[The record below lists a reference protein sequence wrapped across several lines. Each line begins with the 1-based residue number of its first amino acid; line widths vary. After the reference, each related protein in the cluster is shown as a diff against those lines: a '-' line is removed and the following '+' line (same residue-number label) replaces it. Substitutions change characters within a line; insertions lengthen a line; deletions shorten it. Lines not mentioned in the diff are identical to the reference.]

1 MQQPEIKRISRRRR
15 EIIIFLADLVMIQ
28 LCFLIAVIL
37 FHNLRE
43 VRNSFGETLGYFYGW
58 PNLVVTGYWLGLLY
72 LSRLLKTFFP
82 QGLYGEFLRIF
93 NVVSLGVVVMIFL
106 TVDSSDP
113 ASFFSNSKILIFA
126 YWASLILA
134 LCLNRIVMYQ
144 TPEGGAAETPEGVIS
159 PLLLPRRLTIVM
171 LDLIIIAA
179 AYYCAYLIR
188 FEGGIPSADLN
199 ILQQSLPVVI
209 ILRFSMLLYFRL
221 YSGYYRYAS
230 ISDLTQILKAIT
242 AGSILIAIP
251 TYFFGY
257 GNIPRGVFVIEWLL
271 LVVLLGGSR
280 FMLRAARELMPQMWR
295 QGRRTFIVGAGSAG
309 EMVLRELRKTPMGL
323 KPVGIIDDDQQKH
336 GMRLHG
342 TTVVGGSDDLDRLA
356 LKYKVTDAIIAI
368 PSATGPQMRALVD
381 SCRRA
386 HLSFKS
392 LPPLREIIGGQVELS
407 QVRNISVEDL
417 LGRNPVRLD
426 SVRLATFIQGKRI
439 LVTGGAGSIGSE
451 ICRQVMRFHPDRL
464 TIIDRAENRLYEMLH
479 EMRGQA
485 GNEAIDPHV
494 ADINDAA
501 KMDRIF
507 ELIKPEIVFHAAAY
521 KQVPLMETFPEEA
534 TRNNIFGTKT
544 LVELAD
550 KHEVAVVVMISTDKA
565 VRPSSVMGASKRIA
579 EILVQCFA
587 KRSRT
592 SFITV
597 RFGNVLGSD
606 GSVVPIFKRQIEHGG
621 PVTVTHPEMT
631 RYFMTIAE
639 ASLLVMQA
647 ATIGKSG
654 DILVLNM
661 GEPVRIVDL
670 ARSMIT
676 LSGRVPDEEILI
688 EFTGLRPG
696 EKLTEELFDEEGL
709 QSSEHEN
716 ILVARATDYEWEAIK
731 AELAKLDRA
740 AREQDREQIIQL
752 FREIVP
758 GYQSV
763 PKQINQ

>member
-1 MQQPEIKRISRRRR
+1 MSRRRR
-15 EIIIFLADLVMIQ
+15 EVIIFLADLVMIQ
-28 LCFLIAVIL
+28 LCFLIAVVL

-43 VRNSFGETLGYFYGW
+43 VRNSLGETLGYFYGW
-58 PNLVVTGYWLGLLY
+58 PNLVVTAYWLGLLY

-93 NVVSLGVVVMIFL
+93 NVISLGVVLMIFL
-106 TVDSSDP
+106 MVDSSDP
-113 ASFFSNSKILIFA
+113 ASFFSNSKVLIFA
-126 YWASLILA
+126 YWASLILT
-134 LCLNRIVMYQ
+134 LCLNRMVMYQ
-144 TPEGGAAETPEGVIS
+144 TSEGGAAETPEGVIS
-159 PLLLPRRLTIVM
+159 PLLLPRRLIIVM

-179 AYYCAYLIR
+179 GYYFAFLIR
-188 FEGGIPSADLN
+188 FEGEIPSADLTS
-199 ILQQSLPVVI
+199 LQQSLPVVI

-257 GNIPRGVFVIEWLL
+257 GSIPRGVFVIEWLL

-280 FMLRAARELMPQMWR
+280 FMLRAVRELMPQMWR
-295 QGRRTFIVGAGSAG
+295 QGRRTFIIGAGSAG

-342 TTVVGGSDDLDRLA
+342 TTVVGASEDLERLA

-368 PSATGPQMRALVD
+368 PSATGPQMRALID

-386 HLSFKS
+386 HVSFKS

-426 SVRLATFIQGKRI
+426 SQRLANFIQGKRI

-451 ICRQVMRFHPDRL
+451 ICRQVLRFHPERIA
-464 TIIDRAENRLYEMLH
+464 IIDRAENRLYEMLH
-479 EMRGQA
+479 ELHATA

-494 ADINDAA
+494 ADINDVA

-507 ELIKPEIVFHAAAY
+507 ELVKPEVVFHAAAY
-521 KQVPLMETFPEEA
+521 KQVPLMEMFPEEA

-550 KHEVAVVVMISTDKA
+550 KHEVAAVVMISTDKA

-592 SFITV
+592 SYITV

-606 GSVVPIFKRQIEHGG
+606 GSVVPIFRRQIEQGG
-621 PVTVTHPEMT
+621 PVTVTHPDMT
-631 RYFMTIAE
+631 RYFMTITE

-670 ARSMIT
+670 ARAMIT
-676 LSGRVPDEEILI
+676 LSGRIPDEEILL

-716 ILVARATDYEWEAIK
+716 ILVARATDFEWETIK

-740 AREQDREQIIQL
+740 ARDQDREQIIQL

-763 PKQINQ
+763 PKQINL